1 MKLVLVEVEAGGS
14 EVVEN
19 HENVDDNVVEIREII
34 GKGEE
39 WLGSVKSSGCG
50 SGKSA

>member
-1 MKLVLVEVEAGGS
+1 MKLVLVEVERGGS
-14 EVVEN
+14 GVVEN
-19 HENVDDNVVEIREII
+19 RENVDDNVVEIREII

-39 WLGSVKSSGCG
+39 WLGSAESCRG